1 MALPDLCFSLSISWC
16 YLCDTF
22 IANHSDA
29 NIWGRS
35 KALVLFDVN
44 VWNGSSCYSSCFLF
58 IHPKSLVLAIVTVV
72 ILVFPPPSGT
82 CGWCEVPRGGWRE
95 GICQGCSWG
104 WFWFVRL
111 FSPAVESME
120 EPVVCVCR
128 GTLCAWEAR
137 LDWAHLQSLC
147 FQGLQPLY
155 VPTLLTEEVLNFSPI
170 SLESLARP
178 LSDIQQNSNYTFSE
192 SGIQVYLENSPQ
204 NVGDLFTRHSLAGC
218 IIEICPLWLCL
229 CLEELVGQRRLLCL
243 GKLLLVCHHPL
254 WFLKSCRHWFMQLL
268 EQTWPPLW
276 RCVVDS
282 ATTCR

>member
-1 MALPDLCFSLSISWC
+1 MVLC
-16 YLCDTF
+16 
-22 IANHSDA
+22 
-29 NIWGRS
+29 
-35 KALVLFDVN
+35 
-44 VWNGSSCYSSCFLF
+44 
-58 IHPKSLVLAIVTVV
+58 VTV
-72 ILVFPPPSGT
+72 
-82 CGWCEVPRGGWRE
+82 
-95 GICQGCSWG
+95 
-104 WFWFVRL
+104 
-111 FSPAVESME
+111 PAFCLYIPKVLSLLLSLLLSLYFLHQV
-120 EPVVCVCR
+120 EPVVDVRCQEVAEGRGFVRDVPEADSGLSGCSVLLWRARRNLWFVCAEGLCVLGR
-128 GTLCAWEAR
+128 PGWTGLTF
-137 LDWAHLQSLC
+137 SLC

-204 NVGDLFTRHSLAGC
+204 NVGDLFTRHSLAGW

-268 EQTWPPLW
+268 EQTWPPL
-276 RCVVDS
+276 
-282 ATTCR
+282 

>member
-1 MALPDLCFSLSISWC
+1 M
-16 YLCDTF
+16 
-22 IANHSDA
+22 
-29 NIWGRS
+29 
-35 KALVLFDVN
+35 
-44 VWNGSSCYSSCFLF
+44 
-58 IHPKSLVLAIVTVV
+58 
-72 ILVFPPPSGT
+72 
-82 CGWCEVPRGGWRE
+82 
-95 GICQGCSWG
+95 
-104 WFWFVRL
+104 
-111 FSPAVESME
+111 
-120 EPVVCVCR
+120 VCVCR

-170 SLESLARP
+170 SLESLVRP

-204 NVGDLFTRHSLAGC
+204 NVGDLFTRHSLAGW

-268 EQTWPPLW
+268 SKHGHHFEDVWWTLSQLAGSLVNLQCELSKNCSSVF
-276 RCVVDS
+276 CVFVLP
-282 ATTCR
+282 